1 MRRNLPY
8 LAALAIY
15 FLVKTIHAESENDL
29 VEIGAVDSTIQ
40 IDLKYASSDNLTGRV
55 LYPVGFKA
63 KLRRGV
69 ALELKAAQEALRPLG
84 VGLKVWDAYRPLAVQ
99 KALFDV
105 INNPSYVAVPGGLA
119 MHNRG
124 VAVDVTLVDTSGR
137 DLPMPTAFDVMGH
150 AASYFYEGG
159 NPVVLKNLTL
169 LQRVMK
175 QAGFYACRTEWW
187 HFFSRK
193 WEQYPNVLEAPE
205 KDLRMKKKTAV
216 FDRNDVS
223 NSSHE

>member
-1 MRRNLPY
+1 MHRNLPY

-15 FLVKTIHAESENDL
+15 FLARVIHAQSENDL
-29 VEIGAVDSTIQ
+29 VEITAVDPTIQ
-40 IDLKYASSDNLTGRV
+40 VDLKYASSDNLTGRV

-69 ALELKAAQEALRPLG
+69 ALELKSAQEALRPLG
-84 VGLKVWDAYRPLAVQ
+84 VGLKVWDAYRPLEVQ
-99 KALFDV
+99 KVLFAV
-105 INNPSYVAVPGGLA
+105 VSNPSYVAVPGGLA

-124 VAVDVTLVDTSGR
+124 VAVDVTLVDISGR
-137 DLPMPTAFDVMGH
+137 DLPMPTKFDVMGH
-150 AASYFYEGG
+150 AASYFYDGG
-159 NPVVLKNLTL
+159 SPFVMRNLVL

-193 WEQYPNVLEAPE
+193 WERYPNVLDAPDNATAAEE
-205 KDLRMKKKTAV
+205 KDVR
-216 FDRNDVS
+216 R
-223 NSSHE
+223 